1 MTKFILFFTFFYF
14 FFNIKGNA
22 YADEKDPIFPFTI
35 DEQIQNHKDGED
47 VINSKSNLLSSDKYW
62 NTPLTK
68 LDYYLMQLKDKA
80 DETSKEIE
88 LIHSDG
94 SGYLLN
100 YFEKIERLKK
110 YHKLFGRYE
119 DFRVSSDVYYN
130 ESKGKIIIGFSID
143 NVGKAKKPMKELC
156 KTLLEKDLRLRGMP
170 DQSFSSP
177 VYYRMLLNQ
186 LYRGEDQKE
195 LNKQVKKI
203 ADNMVYRVSITSTVS
218 TSSEK
223 DDYKMFSI
231 SCFKLSDEEKIIYRK
246 WSYERK

>member
-1 MTKFILFFTFFYF
+1 MKKILSLIFVSLLLSW
-14 FFNIKGNA
+14 NA

-35 DEQIQNHKDGED
+35 DDQIQNSNDDED
-47 VINSKSNLLSSDKYW
+47 IINSKSNLLSSDKYW

-68 LDYYLMQLKDKA
+68 LDYYLMQLKNKA

-110 YHKLFGRYE
+110 YHKLFGKYE
-119 DFRVSSDVYYN
+119 NFRVSNNVYYN
-130 ESKGKIIIGFSID
+130 ESKGKIIIGFSIND
-143 NVGKAKKPMKELC
+143 VGKAKKPMKELC

-186 LYRGEDQKE
+186 LYLGENRKDQDK
-195 LNKQVKKI
+195 KIKKI
-203 ADNMVYRVSITSTVS
+203 ADNMVDWVSITSKVS
-218 TSSEK
+218 TNLEK
-223 DDYKMFSI
+223 NDYKMFSI
-231 SCFKLSDEEKIIYRK
+231 SCFKLSDEEEIIYRK